1 MRRPHIFKK
10 TKKNSHLFWWNSC
23 FYPIASKQV
32 GFFLQILW
40 PFSFFR
46 KPKLWLSN
54 QWWRFVELGG
64 LLRKHELYECMRSQ
78 SKMLISNR
86 WIRGFMSNFPKNL
99 EQYLVPRYLLI
110 TNIIRKANP
119 VVQCCSCCL
128 HMKNGKVQIFWEGKI
143 ILKKPPIFF

>member
-1 MRRPHIFKK
+1 MKSSPSIWQYVVKSKHFEKA
-10 TKKNSHLFWWNSC
+10 TKFEKISHLFWWNSC

-64 LLRKHELYECMRSQ
+64 LLRKHELYECMQ
-78 SKMLISNR
+78 KKKKMLISNR

-99 EQYLVPRYLLI
+99 EQYLVPRLVWPNFRRTL
-110 TNIIRKANP
+110 
-119 VVQCCSCCL
+119 S
-128 HMKNGKVQIFWEGKI
+128 H
-143 ILKKPPIFF
+143 ILQGLPLG